1 MDKLEEPPNYYSYYI
16 SQEKIKNPNNQMKYE
31 VPNNQMKYE
40 SYPLTNEVPNN
51 QMKYEGYPLANEVPN
66 NQMKYENCPL
76 ANEVVN
82 NQMKYENLSKEE
94 NKNKEANIKKYE
106 PFING
111 NNNQE
116 DYYQIVEP
124 DYNNIYYKE
133 SNNILIEIK
142 SKWDKENYDII
153 LKYKTLQDRA
163 QNEFEYKTSQLQKE
177 HAKFTSN
184 IENMKQTE
192 INSLNKKRNVLIQN
206 VLSKSSYNFNISVWD
221 YVVKFFKNL

>member
-1 MDKLEEPPNYYSYYI
+1 MDKLEEPPNYYSYPI
-16 SQEKIKNPNNQMKYE
+16 SQEKIKTQNNQMKYEAYPLANEIPNNQMKYDKCPLANE
-31 VPNNQMKYE
+31 VQNHQMKYE
-40 SYPLTNEVPNN
+40 A
-51 QMKYEGYPLANEVPN
+51 YPLANEVPN
-66 NQMKYENCPL
+66 NQMKYEPFI
-76 ANEVVN
+76 NEVPN
-82 NQMKYENLSKEE
+82 NQM
-94 NKNKEANIKKYE
+94 KYE

-111 NNNQE
+111 NNDRE

-177 HAKFTSN
+177 HDKFTSN

>member
-1 MDKLEEPPNYYSYYI
+1 MDKLEEPPNYYSYPI
-16 SQEKIKNPNNQMKYE
+16 SPEKIKNTNNQMKY
-31 VPNNQMKYE
+31 Q
-40 SYPLTNEVPNN
+40 
-51 QMKYEGYPLANEVPN
+51 GYPLANEVAN
-66 NQMKYENCPL
+66 NQMKYE
-76 ANEVVN
+76 AYYSSKEVAN
-82 NQMKYENLSKEE
+82 NQMKYEPYYSSKEVDNNQMKYETLSKEE
-94 NKNKEANIKKYE
+94 KKNKEANITKYE

-111 NNNQE
+111 NNDRE

-177 HAKFTSN
+177 HDKFTSN

>member
-16 SQEKIKNPNNQMKYE
+16 SQEKIK
-31 VPNNQMKYE
+31 
-40 SYPLTNEVPNN
+40 TPNN
-51 QMKYEGYPLANEVPN
+51 QMKYEGYPPTNEVAN
-66 NQMKYENCPL
+66 NQMKYEGYPPT
-76 ANEVVN
+76 NEVAN
-82 NQMKYENLSKEE
+82 NQMKYEGYPPTNEVANNQMKYETLLKEEKKSKEE
-94 NKNKEANIKKYE
+94 KKNKEANITKYE

-111 NNNQE
+111 NNDQE

-124 DYNNIYYKE
+124 EFYNIYYKE
-133 SNNILIEIK
+133 SNNILLEIK

-153 LKYKTLQDRA
+153 LKYQTLQDRA

-177 HAKFTSN
+177 YDKYLAN
-184 IENMKQTE
+184 IENMKQTD
-192 INSLNKKRNVLIQN
+192 INTLNKKRNVLVQN

>member
-1 MDKLEEPPNYYSYYI
+1 MDKLEEPPNYYSYPI
-16 SQEKIKNPNNQMKYE
+16 SPEKIKNTNNQMKY
-31 VPNNQMKYE
+31 Q
-40 SYPLTNEVPNN
+40 
-51 QMKYEGYPLANEVPN
+51 GYPLANEVANNQMKNEHYYSSKEVAN
-66 NQMKYENCPL
+66 NQMKYET
-76 ANEVVN
+76 
-82 NQMKYENLSKEE
+82 LSKEE
-94 NKNKEANIKKYE
+94 KKNKEANITKYE

-111 NNNQE
+111 NNDQE

-177 HAKFTSN
+177 HDKFTSN

>member
-1 MDKLEEPPNYYSYYI
+1 MDKLEEPPNYYSYPI
-16 SQEKIKNPNNQMKYE
+16 SQEKNKTPNNKMKYE
-31 VPNNQMKYE
+31 A
-40 SYPLTNEVPNN
+40 
-51 QMKYEGYPLANEVPN
+51 YPLANEVPN
-66 NQMKYENCPL
+66 NQMKYEAYPL
-76 ANEVVN
+76 ANEVQN
-82 NQMKYENLSKEE
+82 NQM
-94 NKNKEANIKKYE
+94 KYE

-177 HAKFTSN
+177 HDKFTSN

>member
-1 MDKLEEPPNYYSYYI
+1 
-16 SQEKIKNPNNQMKYE
+16 MKYE
-31 VPNNQMKYE
+31 
-40 SYPLTNEVPNN
+40 
-51 QMKYEGYPLANEVPN
+51 PLA
-66 NQMKYENCPL
+66 K
-76 ANEVVN
+76 EVVN
-82 NQMKYENLSKEE
+82 NQMKYEAYPLANEVSNTQKQT
-94 NKNKEANIKKYE
+94 KEANITKYE

-124 DYNNIYYKE
+124 EFYNLYYKE
-133 SNNILIEIK
+133 SNNIIVEIK

-153 LKYKTLQDRA
+153 LKYQTLQDRA

-177 HAKFTSN
+177 HDKFLAN

-192 INSLNKKRNVLIQN
+192 IDNLNKKRNILVQN

-221 YVVKFFKNL
+221 HVVKFFKNL

>member
-16 SQEKIKNPNNQMKYE
+16 SQEKIKTPNNQMKYE
-31 VPNNQMKYE
+31 TYPLASEILNDEGINDKVMNGNIINNKVINNQMKYE
-40 SYPLTNEVPNN
+40 AYTANNEVINN
-51 QMKYEGYPLANEVPN
+51 QMKYGALV
-66 NQMKYENCPL
+66 
-76 ANEVVN
+76 
-82 NQMKYENLSKEE
+82 EE
-94 NKNKEANIKKYE
+94 NKTKEDNIMKYE

-124 DYNNIYYKE
+124 EYYNAYYKE
-133 SNNILIEIK
+133 SNNIITEIK

-163 QNEFEYKTSQLQKE
+163 KNEFEYKTSQLQKE
-177 HAKFTSN
+177 HSKFLSN

-192 INSLNKKRNVLIQN
+192 INILNKKRNILIQN

>member
-1 MDKLEEPPNYYSYYI
+1 MDKLEEPPNYYSYPI
-16 SQEKIKNPNNQMKYE
+16 SPEKITNTNNQMKYQGYPLANEVANNQMKYE
-31 VPNNQMKYE
+31 G
-40 SYPLTNEVPNN
+40 YPPTNEVPNN
-51 QMKYEGYPLANEVPN
+51 QMKYETLLKEE
-66 NQMKYENCPL
+66 K
-76 ANEVVN
+76 
-82 NQMKYENLSKEE
+82 KSKEE
-94 NKNKEANIKKYE
+94 KKNKEANITKYE

-111 NNNQE
+111 NNDQE

-124 DYNNIYYKE
+124 EFYNIYYKE

-177 HAKFTSN
+177 YDKYLAN
-184 IENMKQTE
+184 IENMKQTD
-192 INSLNKKRNVLIQN
+192 INTLNKKRNVLVQN